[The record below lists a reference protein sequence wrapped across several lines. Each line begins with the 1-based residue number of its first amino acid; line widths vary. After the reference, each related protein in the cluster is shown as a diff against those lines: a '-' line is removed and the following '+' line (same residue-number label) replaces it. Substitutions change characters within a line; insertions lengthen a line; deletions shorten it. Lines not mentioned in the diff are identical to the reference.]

1 LSRLQGIFDITVGGF
16 ADVAVPPH
24 LAVNVNYPVKNL
36 FRSKEIIDS
45 NTKQVTNEFW
55 EMIPNLINEVK
66 PDYVIFSHDIWLF
79 SNISQVRKQFPS
91 TKFLGY
97 ITLDGDPPYIGWKQY
112 FYSYDLLITP
122 SEYSTNAIK
131 DKWFD
136 LDVVTV
142 PYGVDK
148 KLYKSPNQGK
158 ELLKEVV
165 YHATNTQTTQ
175 VPIDMRKKFCGIFAG
190 ANSNRKNLTAIYW
203 AWKEFEKGKDDVFF
217 LLIAHSASPTMQV
230 GSYPLECF
238 TDTETMHILT
248 NPIEEK
254 NFAPLVAACDILLH
268 PVLGEGFGLTVLE
281 SMACGTVP
289 LVPDFSS
296 LKDFCN
302 KDNSFILDWVP
313 LGRGWGIAG
322 SVPVQSHILS
332 TLEEAYKLWKENK
345 LFAGKGQ
352 EAIKTAA
359 KYDWDNT
366 AKGIIKALDYVD
378 HKFNKLSGKVEV
390 IRLI

>member
-1 LSRLQGIFDITVGGF
+1 
-16 ADVAVPPH
+16 
-24 LAVNVNYPVKNL
+24 
-36 FRSKEIIDS
+36 
-45 NTKQVTNEFW
+45 
-55 EMIPNLINEVK
+55 
-66 PDYVIFSHDIWLF
+66 
-79 SNISQVRKQFPS
+79 
-91 TKFLGY
+91 
-97 ITLDGDPPYIGWKQY
+97 
-112 FYSYDLLITP
+112 
-122 SEYSTNAIK
+122 
-131 DKWFD
+131 
-136 LDVVTV
+136 
-142 PYGVDK
+142 
-148 KLYKSPNQGK
+148 
-158 ELLKEVV
+158 
-165 YHATNTQTTQ
+165 
-175 VPIDMRKKFCGIFAG
+175 
-190 ANSNRKNLTAIYW
+190 
-203 AWKEFEKGKDDVFF
+203 
-217 LLIAHSASPTMQV
+217 
-230 GSYPLECF
+230 
-238 TDTETMHILT
+238 
-248 NPIEEK
+248 
-254 NFAPLVAACDILLH
+254 
-268 PVLGEGFGLTVLE
+268 
-281 SMACGTVP
+281 MACGTVP